1 MDHDNK
7 NIIFAFEV
15 FAVNKNKEDF
25 AETLDLIR
33 QVLCVRSPQH
43 PSSSE
48 DSGDIRRSPQSSAQ
62 RDFGNSDPNDEE
74 EETI

>member
-1 MDHDNK
+1 MDQDNK

-33 QVLCVRSPQH
+33 KVICVNSN

-48 DSGDIRRSPQSSAQ
+48 DSGEPRRSP
-62 RDFGNSDPNDEE
+62 
-74 EETI
+74 